1 MKEKVKQFIDKN
13 KVSNS
18 TTPLLDKPI
27 RIRKIKDAKRLLS
40 KLIYELQTGKIQS
53 QQAKDL
59 TYLLISFVNIT
70 TATEFESR
78 LKSLEDQTTK

>member
-1 MKEKVKQFIDKN
+1 MKDKVKQFIDKN
-13 KVSNS
+13 KVSNR

-27 RIRKIKDAKRLLS
+27 RIRKVKDAKRLLS

-70 TATEFESR
+70 TATEFELR
-78 LKSLEDQTTK
+78 LKQLEDKAQ